1 MMTKINICRNG
12 LEKKSIK
19 GNMHIEVVD
28 ISNYPSPPDPESTA
42 ENLYSLNKWNPRLS
56 PAVRPAPAW
65 PPCGPSSPV
74 RPACKGS
81 GYILGKSGAASDVRH
96 TSNSGWDSR

>member
-12 LEKKSIK
+12 LGKKSIK

-42 ENLYSLNKWNPRLS
+42 ENLYS
-56 PAVRPAPAW
+56 
-65 PPCGPSSPV
+65 
-74 RPACKGS
+74 
-81 GYILGKSGAASDVRH
+81 
-96 TSNSGWDSR
+96 